1 MSEVQVR
8 PFQRSDRDQLTAL
21 VNAHAAALV
30 PGASVSVNTVLS
42 QLEREPAEEIV
53 SPWVTERR
61 TLVAV
66 RRQAIVAGALLL
78 RYGCGAEVGPCYRG
92 AGEIEWLVFRPDAEP
107 AGDAL
112 LAACRA
118 VLDGWGASPQY
129 ADGGLPSLAAYG
141 VPDCWPHIR
150 DLYRR
155 GGFVPRVAAEIIL
168 VAAVDR
174 LPGLAAPPLPG
185 LRVSRSVGSC
195 GTRFTAWLDETEAG
209 LIEIEADHTAGGA
222 QSRLAGWADVG
233 NLCVSPAY
241 RRRGVG
247 RWLVGQAAGWLRLGR
262 ADRLLCYAG
271 PDETA
276 ELAFWARLGFTELAR
291 TERGWRLSSPGGTT
305 PLGPPE

>member
-1 MSEVQVR
+1 MSEVRVR

-21 VNAHAAALV
+21 VNAHAAALI

-53 SPWVTERR
+53 DPWVTERR

-78 RYGCGAEVGPCYRG
+78 RYGTGPEVGPHYRG

-150 DLYRR
+150 ALYRH

-168 VAAVDR
+168 VAPVDR
-174 LPGLAAPPLPG
+174 LPGPAAPPVPG
-185 LRVSRSVGSC
+185 LQAGRSVGSC
-195 GTRFTAWLDETEAG
+195 GTRLTARLDGTDVG
-209 LIEIEADHTAGGA
+209 MIEVEADHTAGGV

-233 NLCVSPAY
+233 NLCVSPGY
-241 RRRGVG
+241 RRRGIG
-247 RWLVGQAAGWLRLGR
+247 RWLVGEAAAWLRLGR
-262 ADRLLCYAG
+262 ADRLLCYAA
-271 PDETA
+271 PDDTA
-276 ELAFWARLGFTELAR
+276 GLAFWAGLGFTELAR
-291 TERGWRLSSPGGTT
+291 TQRGWRYEGGPERPG
-305 PLGPPE
+305 